1 MSDGNIPAGGYQRR
15 VERISQA
22 VVRVRVRGG
31 RPPFEGVQALI
42 LDWLREKAGQ
52 GLSDAML
59 RGETDS
65 LDPLGAQRVETV
77 ALADPLLWA
86 ARQDF
91 QDERVPRR
99 SWVTEAMLAPAG
111 ADSLLLGFRLHCV
124 TLGDPAPFSRSVPR
138 FMREVARN

>member
-1 MSDGNIPAGGYQRR
+1 VSGASFSAGGYQRR

-22 VVRVRVRGG
+22 VVRVRVSRGG
-31 RPPFEGVQALI
+31 PPPFDGVRAVL
-42 LDWLREKAGQ
+42 LDWLREKAGR

-65 LDPLGAQRVETV
+65 LAQRVETV
-77 ALADPLLWA
+77 ALTDPLLWA

-91 QDERVPRR
+91 HDERVPGR

-111 ADSLLLGFRLHCV
+111 VDIIVCCSGSGF
-124 TLGDPAPFSRSVPR
+124 TA
-138 FMREVARN
+138 